1 MCAGPRREHARC
13 SDSFEADVMPTS
25 IIVVNWN
32 TPALTTVCLENVRR
46 YTRVPY
52 ELIVVD
58 NGSSDGSADILE
70 RVAGVSR
77 LIRLP
82 TNLGFA
88 GGYNRGIEAA
98 HPENDVVLLNSDAFV
113 TRGWL
118 QRLSACMVRKGA
130 GLVGPCTN
138 NCKGKQRHA
147 LRMNG
152 LVRPWFRRTQQVDY
166 LSFFC
171 ILISRRVIRDV
182 GLLDERFHY
191 GMFEDDDYCRRACAA
206 GFRLFID
213 GRTWVWHEAN
223 STFAA
228 NRLDVGE
235 VFEANRRQFES
246 KWVS

>member
-1 MCAGPRREHARC
+1 M
-13 SDSFEADVMPTS
+13 TIS

-32 TPALTTVCLENVRR
+32 TQAMTTDCLAQVRR
-46 YTRVPY
+46 HTRPPY

-58 NGSSDGSADILE
+58 NGSNDGSAEMLAEMD
-70 RVAGVSR
+70 GDFR
-77 LIRLP
+77 LICLSSNR
-82 TNLGFA
+82 GFA
-88 GGYNRGIEAA
+88 GGYNCGIPAA
-98 HPENDVVLLNSDAFV
+98 SSENDVLLLNSDAFV

-118 QRLSACMVRKGA
+118 TRMSACMVRKGA